1 MADRALR
8 DWLAEDDCIWRGKQT
23 FDFGG
28 KAIAVDVFV
37 RGEEITEKQ
46 NEAFSCFMEKWT
58 LFQTELIEALIRYYN
73 EKERFSHGP
82 DNEKVKEEF
91 WPEIETE
98 ESLLKTVAL
107 ETIVVAEDFL
117 MDEGR
122 RIYLLFSKGWGG
134 IDLDDNGIGVCGID
148 EKITEIGYKDIAF

>member
-8 DWLAEDDCIWRGKQT
+8 DWL
-23 FDFGG
+23 DFGG

-122 RIYLLFSKGWGG
+122 RIYG
-134 IDLDDNGIGVCGID
+134 
-148 EKITEIGYKDIAF
+148 AA

>member
-1 MADRALR
+1 
-8 DWLAEDDCIWRGKQT
+8 
-23 FDFGG
+23 
-28 KAIAVDVFV
+28 
-37 RGEEITEKQ
+37 
-46 NEAFSCFMEKWT
+46 MEKWT

-107 ETIVVAEDFL
+107 ETIVVVEDFL

>member
-1 MADRALR
+1 
-8 DWLAEDDCIWRGKQT
+8 
-23 FDFGG
+23 
-28 KAIAVDVFV
+28 
-37 RGEEITEKQ
+37 
-46 NEAFSCFMEKWT
+46 MEKWT

-122 RIYLLFSKGWGG
+122 RIYLLFKKGWGG

>member
-37 RGEEITEKQ
+37 QGEEI
-46 NEAFSCFMEKWT
+46 MEKWT

-73 EKERFSHGP
+73 EKERFSYGP
-82 DNEKVKEEF
+82 DNEKEKEEF
-91 WPEIETE
+91 WPEIETK

-134 IDLDDNGIGVCGID
+134 IDLDDNGIGVCCID